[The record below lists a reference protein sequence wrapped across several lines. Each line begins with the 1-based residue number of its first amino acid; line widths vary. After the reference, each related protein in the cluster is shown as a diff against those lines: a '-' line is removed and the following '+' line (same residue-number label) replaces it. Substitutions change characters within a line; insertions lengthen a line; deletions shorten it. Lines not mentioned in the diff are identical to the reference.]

1 MSQSPTMAS
10 LSTSKPSTSGSF
22 STPPSHLR
30 PHRAHRPL
38 NPPAALPLSDAPT
51 IADALSHHLL
61 LLDLA
66 APTTSAPPEALD
78 ELPKALQ
85 LGGDFI
91 KPFADSLETTLAFIQ
106 ANLEK
111 AGVPYSYGW
120 SVIILTFGVKV
131 LTLPILKKQADSALA
146 SQALKPQID
155 ALKKRYGDDKETI
168 QKETSIL
175 YEEAG
180 VDPLAGCLPSL
191 ASVPIF
197 WALYRSLSTVR
208 DLGLYSSQSTT
219 TRTAATRW
227 SPLLLLLRIHHFGV
241 LFTAHH
247 HHHHHRPSSSLLL
260 LFLPTSQAAYRGELS
275 DGFYWIPTLSGPTS
289 VTNRGTSWLF
299 PFVDGAPPIGWH
311 DAGAY
316 LVLPALLLVVQY
328 GSQALTPI
336 DPNDEAAQKTA
347 WLTKALPLLLG
358 WFSLNVPSG
367 LALYYVTNVSL
378 TIAVMYVLKKG
389 EADIIAPEAV
399 AGTARRTGSTAAER
413 PEGAVVVGE
422 DIDNWGRPMKKGE
435 EAAAAAAA
443 SATNLAMTEG
453 ETAGL
458 AGGAVVP
465 VELTPAEMV
474 ASMSPSMR
482 CKRPVAVPRPGQLG
496 GQLD

>member
-1 MSQSPTMAS
+1 M
-10 LSTSKPSTSGSF
+10 
-22 STPPSHLR
+22 
-30 PHRAHRPL
+30 
-38 NPPAALPLSDAPT
+38 
-51 IADALSHHLL
+51 
-61 LLDLA
+61 
-66 APTTSAPPEALD
+66 
-78 ELPKALQ
+78 
-85 LGGDFI
+85 
-91 KPFADSLETTLAFIQ
+91 
-106 ANLEK
+106 
-111 AGVPYSYGW
+111 
-120 SVIILTFGVKV
+120 
-131 LTLPILKKQADSALA
+131 
-146 SQALKPQID
+146 
-155 ALKKRYGDDKETI
+155 
-168 QKETSIL
+168 
-175 YEEAG
+175 
-180 VDPLAGCLPSL
+180 
-191 ASVPIF
+191 
-197 WALYRSLSTVR
+197 
-208 DLGLYSSQSTT
+208 
-219 TRTAATRW
+219 
-227 SPLLLLLRIHHFGV
+227 
-241 LFTAHH
+241 
-247 HHHHHRPSSSLLL
+247 
-260 LFLPTSQAAYRGELS
+260 
-275 DGFYWIPTLSGPTS
+275 
-289 VTNRGTSWLF
+289 
-299 PFVDGAPPIGWH
+299 
-311 DAGAY
+311 
-316 LVLPALLLVVQY
+316 
-328 GSQALTPI
+328 TPI

-443 SATNLAMTEG
+443 ASATNLAMTEG